1 MSLFVRTDVVKS
13 RVCRVGGETDIVR
26 SIVLEYDV
34 EVREFGRLVLEKL
47 QRIPIGREP
56 NNVDILKQYIIPQ
69 QQWIEYAQYLEFV
82 IVNVGD

>member
-1 MSLFVRTDVVKS
+1 M
-13 RVCRVGGETDIVR
+13 
-26 SIVLEYDV
+26 LEYDV